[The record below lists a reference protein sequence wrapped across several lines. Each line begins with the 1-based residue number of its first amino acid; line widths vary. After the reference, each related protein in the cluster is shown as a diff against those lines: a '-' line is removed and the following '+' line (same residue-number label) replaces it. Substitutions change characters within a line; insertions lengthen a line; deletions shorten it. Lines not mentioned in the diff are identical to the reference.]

1 MSASRRQAFETLG
14 LPYNADAQAIRK
26 AFRTLSR
33 THHPD
38 LGGDPATYQ
47 AITTAYTVLTDPAA
61 AAQADAAAARAAT
74 AQPPAQRP
82 TQSPTQRP
90 TQSPAQANQRS
101 RRPASGSTTSG
112 GYNTGTTASGAN
124 SGTRYTPS
132 GPASQGVTY
141 DGDHASLGE
150 RDAHTLVRGSIRRRG
165 LLDRSVY
172 REARTAAV
180 TELFER
186 IHEHVPAARM
196 VLGVRIDGT
205 DIETVIFAGQR
216 LLAVDVEVSVDSEH
230 TWDGTKLRANGK
242 MLAYNPNNDAVHAL
256 ERRIGGT
263 RAEALHVL
271 FAPGRSAQ
279 HPVVKRVGA
288 AAGPTGPS
296 PIARAAG
303 EGIAYLAGGPNPS
316 SVNLSVYG
324 ELVQLSGRDT
334 RKKNGVS

>member
-14 LPYNADAQAIRK
+14 LPHNADAQAVRK

-47 AITTAYTVLTDPAA
+47 AITTAYTILTDPAA

-74 AQPPAQRP
+74 AQPPAQSRP
-82 TQSPTQRP
+82 HSPTQP
-90 TQSPAQANQRS
+90 SQRS
-101 RRPASGSTTSG
+101 PR
-112 GYNTGTTASGAN
+112 TGSGAN

-132 GPASQGVTY
+132 GPASQDVTY
-141 DGDHASLGE
+141 DGAHDSLGE

-165 LLDRSVY
+165 LLDRSVF

-180 TELFER
+180 TDLFER

-205 DIETVIFAGQR
+205 DIEAVIFAGQR

-230 TWDGTKLRANGK
+230 TWDGTKLRASGK
-242 MLAYNPNNDAVHAL
+242 TLAYNPNNDAVHAL

-279 HPVVKRVGA
+279 HPVVNRVGA
-288 AAGPTGPS
+288 AAGHTGPS
-296 PIARAAG
+296 PIVRAAG

-316 SVNLSVYG
+316 SVNLAVYG

-334 RKKNGVS
+334 RKKNRVS

>member
-61 AAQADAAAARAAT
+61 AAQADAASARAAT

-90 TQSPAQANQRS
+90 MQPSQRNP
-101 RRPASGSTTSG
+101 RTTSG
-112 GYNTGTTASGAN
+112 AT

-141 DGDHASLGE
+141 DGGHASLGE
-150 RDAHTLVRGSIRRRG
+150 HDAHTLVRGSIRRRG

-196 VLGVRIDGT
+196 VLGVRVDGT
-205 DIETVIFAGQR
+205 DIEAVIFAGQR

-242 MLAYNPNNDAVHAL
+242 TLAYNANNDAVHAL

-288 AAGPTGPS
+288 AAGHTGPS

-316 SVNLSVYG
+316 SVNLAVYG

>member
-90 TQSPAQANQRS
+90 MQPSQRKP
-101 RRPASGSTTSG
+101 RTTSG
-112 GYNTGTTASGAN
+112 AT

-132 GPASQGVTY
+132 GPASQDVTY
-141 DGDHASLGE
+141 DGAHASLSE

-196 VLGVRIDGT
+196 VLGVRVDGT
-205 DIETVIFAGQR
+205 DIEAVIFAGQR
-216 LLAVDVEVSVDSEH
+216 LLAVDVEVSVHSEH

-242 MLAYNPNNDAVHAL
+242 TLAYNPNNDAVHAL

-288 AAGPTGPS
+288 AAGHTGPS

-316 SVNLSVYG
+316 SVNLAVYG

>member
-26 AFRTLSR
+26 AFRTMSR

-90 TQSPAQANQRS
+90 PQPSQRNP
-101 RRPASGSTTSG
+101 RTTSG

-132 GPASQGVTY
+132 GPASQDVTY
-141 DGDHASLGE
+141 DGVHASLSE

-180 TELFER
+180 TDLFER

-205 DIETVIFAGQR
+205 DIEAVIFAGQR

-242 MLAYNPNNDAVHAL
+242 TLAYNPNNDAVHAL

-288 AAGPTGPS
+288 AAGHTGPS

-316 SVNLSVYG
+316 SVNLAVYG

>member
-14 LPYNADAQAIRK
+14 LPHNADAQAIRK
-26 AFRTLSR
+26 AFRSLSR

-47 AITTAYTVLTDPAA
+47 AITTAYTILTDPAA
-61 AAQADAAAARAAT
+61 ATQADAAAARAAT
-74 AQPPAQRP
+74 AQPPAQ
-82 TQSPTQRP
+82 SSTQRP
-90 TQSPAQANQRS
+90 TQSPAQASQRS
-101 RRPASGSTTSG
+101 RRPASGSTASG
-112 GYNTGTTASGAN
+112 GYNTGSTASGAN

-132 GPASQGVTY
+132 GPASQDVTY
-141 DGDHASLGE
+141 DGAHASLSE

-205 DIETVIFAGQR
+205 DIEAVIFAGQR
-216 LLAVDVEVSVDSEH
+216 LLAVDVEVSVGSEH

-242 MLAYNPNNDAVHAL
+242 TLAYNPNNDAVHAL

-288 AAGPTGPS
+288 AAGLTGPS

-316 SVNLSVYG
+316 SVNLAVYG
-324 ELVQLSGRDT
+324 ELAQLSGRDT

>member
-82 TQSPTQRP
+82 MQPSQRNP
-90 TQSPAQANQRS
+90 R
-101 RRPASGSTTSG
+101 TTSG
-112 GYNTGTTASGAN
+112 AT

-132 GPASQGVTY
+132 GPASQDVTY
-141 DGDHASLGE
+141 DGAHASLSE

-180 TELFER
+180 TDLFER

-196 VLGVRIDGT
+196 VLGVRIDST
-205 DIETVIFAGQR
+205 DIEAVIFAGQR
-216 LLAVDVEVSVDSEH
+216 SLRWTSRSPW
-230 TWDGTKLRANGK
+230 TPNTRGTEPSYA
-242 MLAYNPNNDAVHAL
+242 
-256 ERRIGGT
+256 
-263 RAEALHVL
+263 
-271 FAPGRSAQ
+271 
-279 HPVVKRVGA
+279 
-288 AAGPTGPS
+288 PTGRRWRTTQTTMRYMRWNAGS
-296 PIARAAG
+296 AARELKRCTCCSRRG
-303 EGIAYLAGGPNPS
+303 
-316 SVNLSVYG
+316 VRLSIR
-324 ELVQLSGRDT
+324 S
-334 RKKNGVS
+334 

>member
-90 TQSPAQANQRS
+90 MQPSQRNP
-101 RRPASGSTTSG
+101 RTTSG
-112 GYNTGTTASGAN
+112 AT

-132 GPASQGVTY
+132 GPASQDVTY
-141 DGDHASLGE
+141 DGAHASLSE

-205 DIETVIFAGQR
+205 DIEAVIFAGQR

-288 AAGPTGPS
+288 AAGHTGPS

-316 SVNLSVYG
+316 SVNLAVYG

>member
-90 TQSPAQANQRS
+90 MQPSQRNP
-101 RRPASGSTTSG
+101 RTTSG
-112 GYNTGTTASGAN
+112 AT

-132 GPASQGVTY
+132 GPASQDVTY
-141 DGDHASLGE
+141 DGAHASLSE

-196 VLGVRIDGT
+196 VLGVRVDGT
-205 DIETVIFAGQR
+205 DIEAVIFAGQR

-242 MLAYNPNNDAVHAL
+242 TLAYNPNNDAVHAL

-279 HPVVKRVGA
+279 HPVVKRVGG
-288 AAGPTGPS
+288 AAGLTGPS

-316 SVNLSVYG
+316 SVNLAVYG
-324 ELVQLSGRDT
+324 ELAQLSGRDT

>member
-14 LPYNADAQAIRK
+14 LPHNADAQAVRK

-47 AITTAYTVLTDPAA
+47 AITTAYTILTDPAA

-74 AQPPAQRP
+74 AQPPAQWQP
-82 TQSPTQRP
+82 HSPTQP
-90 TQSPAQANQRS
+90 SPRS
-101 RRPASGSTTSG
+101 PR
-112 GYNTGTTASGAN
+112 TASGAN

-132 GPASQGVTY
+132 GPASQDVTY
-141 DGDHASLGE
+141 DGAHDSLGE
-150 RDAHTLVRGSIRRRG
+150 RDAHTLVRGSIRRRS

-180 TELFER
+180 TDLFER
-186 IHEHVPAARM
+186 IHEHVPSARM

-205 DIETVIFAGQR
+205 DIEAVIFAGQR

-242 MLAYNPNNDAVHAL
+242 MLAYNPNNDAVHEL

-288 AAGPTGPS
+288 AAGHTGPS

-316 SVNLSVYG
+316 SVNLAVYG

-334 RKKNGVS
+334 RKKNRVS

>member
-14 LPYNADAQAIRK
+14 LPHNADAQAIRK
-26 AFRTLSR
+26 AFRSLSR

-47 AITTAYTVLTDPAA
+47 AITTAYTILTDPAA
-61 AAQADAAAARAAT
+61 ATQADAAAARAAT
-74 AQPPAQRP
+74 AQPPAQSQP
-82 TQSPTQRP
+82 HSSTQRP
-90 TQSPAQANQRS
+90 TQPSQRS
-101 RRPASGSTTSG
+101 RRPASGSTASG
-112 GYNTGTTASGAN
+112 GYNT
-124 SGTRYTPS
+124 GTRYTPS
-132 GPASQGVTY
+132 GPASQDVTY
-141 DGDHASLGE
+141 DGAHASLSE

-196 VLGVRIDGT
+196 VLGVRVDGT
-205 DIETVIFAGQR
+205 DIEAVIFAGQR

-242 MLAYNPNNDAVHAL
+242 TLAYNPNNDAVHAL

-279 HPVVKRVGA
+279 HPVVKRVGGA
-288 AAGPTGPS
+288 AALTGPS

-316 SVNLSVYG
+316 SVNLAVYG
-324 ELVQLSGRDT
+324 ELAQLSGRDT

>member
-74 AQPPAQRP
+74 AQSQP
-82 TQSPTQRP
+82 QSSTQRP
-90 TQSPAQANQRS
+90 TQPNQRNP
-101 RRPASGSTTSG
+101 RTTSG
-112 GYNTGTTASGAN
+112 VT

-141 DGDHASLGE
+141 DGGHASLGE

-180 TELFER
+180 TDLFER

-205 DIETVIFAGQR
+205 DIEAVIFAGQR

-242 MLAYNPNNDAVHAL
+242 TLAYNPNNDAVHAL

-288 AAGPTGPS
+288 AAGHTGPS

-316 SVNLSVYG
+316 SVNLAVYG

>member
-61 AAQADAAAARAAT
+61 AAQADAATARAAT
-74 AQPPAQRP
+74 VQPPAQRP

-90 TQSPAQANQRS
+90 PQPSQRNP
-101 RRPASGSTTSG
+101 RTAAG
-112 GYNTGTTASGAN
+112 GYSGTGSTASGAT

-141 DGDHASLGE
+141 DGGHASLGE

-196 VLGVRIDGT
+196 VLGVRVDGT
-205 DIETVIFAGQR
+205 DIEAVIFAGQR

-242 MLAYNPNNDAVHAL
+242 TLAYNPNNDAVHAL

-288 AAGPTGPS
+288 AAGHTGPS
-296 PIARAAG
+296 PIARASG

-316 SVNLSVYG
+316 SVNLAVYG

>member
-61 AAQADAAAARAAT
+61 AAQADAASARAAT

-90 TQSPAQANQRS
+90 MQPSQRNP
-101 RRPASGSTTSG
+101 RTTSG

-141 DGDHASLGE
+141 DGGHASLGE

-180 TELFER
+180 TDLFER

-205 DIETVIFAGQR
+205 DIEAVIFAGQR

-279 HPVVKRVGA
+279 HPVVKRVGG
-288 AAGPTGPS
+288 AAGLTGPS

-316 SVNLSVYG
+316 SVNLAVYG
-324 ELVQLSGRDT
+324 ELAQLSGRDT

>member
-90 TQSPAQANQRS
+90 MQPSQRNP
-101 RRPASGSTTSG
+101 RTTSG
-112 GYNTGTTASGAN
+112 AT

-132 GPASQGVTY
+132 GPASQDVTY
-141 DGDHASLGE
+141 DGAHASLSE

-196 VLGVRIDGT
+196 VLGVRVDGT
-205 DIETVIFAGQR
+205 DIEAVIFAGQR

-242 MLAYNPNNDAVHAL
+242 TLAYNPNNDAVHAL

-288 AAGPTGPS
+288 GAGHAGPS

-316 SVNLSVYG
+316 SVNLAVYG

>member
-14 LPYNADAQAIRK
+14 LPHNADAQAIRK

-90 TQSPAQANQRS
+90 TQ
-101 RRPASGSTTSG
+101 RPTQPSHRNPRTTSG
-112 GYNTGTTASGAN
+112 AT

-132 GPASQGVTY
+132 GPASQDVTY
-141 DGDHASLGE
+141 DGAHASLSE

-196 VLGVRIDGT
+196 VLGVRVDGT
-205 DIETVIFAGQR
+205 DIEAVIFAGQR

-242 MLAYNPNNDAVHAL
+242 TLAYNPNNDAVHAL

-288 AAGPTGPS
+288 AAGHTGPS

-316 SVNLSVYG
+316 SVNLAVYG

>member
-47 AITTAYTVLTDPAA
+47 TITTAYTVLTDPAA

-90 TQSPAQANQRS
+90 MQPSQRNP
-101 RRPASGSTTSG
+101 RTTSG
-112 GYNTGTTASGAN
+112 AT

-132 GPASQGVTY
+132 GPASQDVTY
-141 DGDHASLGE
+141 DGAHASLSE

-196 VLGVRIDGT
+196 VLGVRVDGT
-205 DIETVIFAGQR
+205 DIEAVIFAGQR

-242 MLAYNPNNDAVHAL
+242 TLAYNPNNDAVHAL

-279 HPVVKRVGA
+279 HPVVKRVGG
-288 AAGPTGPS
+288 AAGLTGPS

-316 SVNLSVYG
+316 SVNLAVYG
-324 ELVQLSGRDT
+324 ELAQLSGRDT

>member
-47 AITTAYTVLTDPAA
+47 AITTAYTVLTDPVA

-90 TQSPAQANQRS
+90 MQPSQRNP
-101 RRPASGSTTSG
+101 RTTSG

-132 GPASQGVTY
+132 GPASQDVTY
-141 DGDHASLGE
+141 DGGHASLSE

-196 VLGVRIDGT
+196 VLGVRVDGT
-205 DIETVIFAGQR
+205 DIEAVIFAGQR
-216 LLAVDVEVSVDSEH
+216 LLAVNVEVSVDSEH

-242 MLAYNPNNDAVHAL
+242 TLAYNPNNDAVHAL

-288 AAGPTGPS
+288 AAGHTGPS

-316 SVNLSVYG
+316 SVNLAVYG

>member
-90 TQSPAQANQRS
+90 MQPSQRNP
-101 RRPASGSTTSG
+101 RTTSG
-112 GYNTGTTASGAN
+112 AT

-132 GPASQGVTY
+132 GPASQDVTY
-141 DGDHASLGE
+141 DGAHASLSE

-196 VLGVRIDGT
+196 VLGVRVDGT
-205 DIETVIFAGQR
+205 DIEAVIFAGQR

-242 MLAYNPNNDAVHAL
+242 TLAYNPNNDAVHAL

-288 AAGPTGPS
+288 AAGHTGPS

-316 SVNLSVYG
+316 SVNLAVYG

>member
-82 TQSPTQRP
+82 TQPSHRNPRT
-90 TQSPAQANQRS
+90 
-101 RRPASGSTTSG
+101 ASGR
-112 GYNTGTTASGAN
+112 YNTGTTASGAN
-124 SGTRYTPS
+124 TGTRYTPS
-132 GPASQGVTY
+132 GPASQDVTY
-141 DGDHASLGE
+141 DGAHASLSE

-196 VLGVRIDGT
+196 VLGVRVDGT
-205 DIETVIFAGQR
+205 DIEAVIFAGQR

-242 MLAYNPNNDAVHAL
+242 TLAYNPNNDAVHAL

-288 AAGPTGPS
+288 AAGHTGPS

-316 SVNLSVYG
+316 SVNLAVYG

>member
-90 TQSPAQANQRS
+90 PQPSQRNP
-101 RRPASGSTTSG
+101 RTTSG
-112 GYNTGTTASGAN
+112 GYNT
-124 SGTRYTPS
+124 GTRYTPS

-141 DGDHASLGE
+141 DGGHASLSE

-196 VLGVRIDGT
+196 VLGVRVDGT
-205 DIETVIFAGQR
+205 DIEAVIFAGQR
-216 LLAVDVEVSVDSEH
+216 LLAVDAEVSVDSEH

-242 MLAYNPNNDAVHAL
+242 TLAYNPNNDAVHAL

-288 AAGPTGPS
+288 AAGHTGPS

-316 SVNLSVYG
+316 SVNLAVYG

>member
-14 LPYNADAQAIRK
+14 LPHNADAQAIRK

-74 AQPPAQRP
+74 AQPPAQSQP
-82 TQSPTQRP
+82 QSSTQRP
-90 TQSPAQANQRS
+90 TQPNQRNP
-101 RRPASGSTTSG
+101 RTTSG
-112 GYNTGTTASGAN
+112 AT

-141 DGDHASLGE
+141 DGGHASLGE

-205 DIETVIFAGQR
+205 DIEAVIFAGQR

-242 MLAYNPNNDAVHAL
+242 TLAYNPNNDAVHAL

-288 AAGPTGPS
+288 AAGHTGPS

-316 SVNLSVYG
+316 SVNLAVYG

>member
-90 TQSPAQANQRS
+90 MQPSQRNP
-101 RRPASGSTTSG
+101 RTTSG
-112 GYNTGTTASGAN
+112 AT

-132 GPASQGVTY
+132 GPASQDVTY
-141 DGDHASLGE
+141 DGAHASLSE

-205 DIETVIFAGQR
+205 DIEAVIFAGQR

-242 MLAYNPNNDAVHAL
+242 TLAYNPNNDAVHAL

-288 AAGPTGPS
+288 AAGHTGPS

-316 SVNLSVYG
+316 SVNLAVYG

>member
-90 TQSPAQANQRS
+90 MQPSQRNP
-101 RRPASGSTTSG
+101 RTTSG

-132 GPASQGVTY
+132 GPASQDVTY
-141 DGDHASLGE
+141 DRGHASLSE

-180 TELFER
+180 TDLFER

-196 VLGVRIDGT
+196 VLGVRIDST
-205 DIETVIFAGQR
+205 DIEAVIFAGQR

-242 MLAYNPNNDAVHAL
+242 TLAYNPNNDAVHAL

-288 AAGPTGPS
+288 AAGHTGPS

-316 SVNLSVYG
+316 SVNLAVYG

>member
-14 LPYNADAQAIRK
+14 LPHNADAQAIRK
-26 AFRTLSR
+26 AFRSLSR

-47 AITTAYTVLTDPAA
+47 AITTAYTILTDPAA
-61 AAQADAAAARAAT
+61 ATQADAAAARAAT
-74 AQPPAQRP
+74 AQPPAQSQPHSSAQRP
-82 TQSPTQRP
+82 MQRP
-90 TQSPAQANQRS
+90 TQPSQRNP
-101 RRPASGSTTSG
+101 RTASGR
-112 GYNTGTTASGAN
+112 YHTGTTASGAN
-124 SGTRYTPS
+124 TGTRYTPS
-132 GPASQGVTY
+132 GPASQDVTY
-141 DGDHASLGE
+141 DGTHASLSE

-180 TELFER
+180 ADLFER

-242 MLAYNPNNDAVHAL
+242 TLAYNPNNDAVHAL
-256 ERRIGGT
+256 ERKIGGT

-279 HPVVKRVGA
+279 HPVVKRVGG
-288 AAGPTGPS
+288 AAGLTGPS

-316 SVNLSVYG
+316 SINLSVYG
-324 ELVQLSGRDT
+324 ELVQLAGRDT

>member
-14 LPYNADAQAIRK
+14 LSHNADAQAIRK

-47 AITTAYTVLTDPAA
+47 AITTAYTILTDPAA

-74 AQPPAQRP
+74 AQPPAQSQP
-82 TQSPTQRP
+82 HSSTQRP
-90 TQSPAQANQRS
+90 TQPSQRNL
-101 RRPASGSTTSG
+101 RTASG
-112 GYNTGTTASGAN
+112 GYNTGTTASGAK

-132 GPASQGVTY
+132 GPASQDVTY
-141 DGDHASLGE
+141 DGTHASLSE

-196 VLGVRIDGT
+196 VLGVRIDGI
-205 DIETVIFAGQR
+205 DIEAVIFAGQR
-216 LLAVDVEVSVDSEH
+216 LLAVGVEVSVDSEH

-242 MLAYNPNNDAVHAL
+242 TLAYNPNNDAVHAL
-256 ERRIGGT
+256 ERKIGGT

-279 HPVVKRVGA
+279 HPVVKRVGG
-288 AAGPTGPS
+288 AAGLTGPS

-324 ELVQLSGRDT
+324 ELVQLAGRDT